1 MKLSLWFILLL
12 LTVGIIAQTIS
23 TTTLRVGTIQ
33 RSETF
38 AFALTSDV
46 HVGRPATF
54 GAGEPS
60 NNFVHIVAQ
69 SPAFIIATGDITDQ
83 SQVAQTTYMANVT
96 NALASVPF
104 WILAGNHDA
113 CPELPDDGSG
123 SAGVD
128 ACSESYSNYIA
139 ILNAGSTNLHWV
151 HDYGLSLRFIGFD
164 SRQIRSGGLNGFAKI
179 EDWEYSWLTN
189 EIEVARSAGKK
200 TVLCSHFPLLDDFGN
215 NIKTHQT
222 ELLSAITNAAN
233 VVAYFGGHR
242 HQWGDYVVT
251 NGTTHV
257 NTPGLS
263 YSAGAADSP
272 YSANGGYFWVGV
284 TNRQMQLQ
292 LYTADDPTYTIRAT
306 NIVIN
311 Y

>member
-1 MKLSLWFILLL
+1 MKFPFILLSLVGVTL
-12 LTVGIIAQTIS
+12 LAVD
-23 TTTLRVGTIQ
+23 LRVGTLQ

-38 AFALTSDV
+38 TFALTSDV
-46 HVGRPATF
+46 HVGRPGTF
-54 GAGEPS
+54 GTGEPS

-69 SPAFIIATGDITDQ
+69 SPAFIIATGDIANQ
-83 SQVAQTTYMANVT
+83 SQTSETVYMANVT

-104 WILAGNHDA
+104 WILPGNHDA

-123 SAGVD
+123 SAGINV
-128 ACSESYSNYIA
+128 CSESYSNYIA
-139 ILNAGSTNLHWV
+139 ILNGGSTNLHWV
-151 HDYGLSLRFIGFD
+151 HDYGQSLRFIGFD
-164 SRQIRSGGLNGFAKI
+164 SREIRSGGQAGFGKI
-179 EDWEYSWLTN
+179 EDWEFTWLTN
-189 EIEVARSAGKK
+189 EIEVARSVGKK
-200 TVLCSHFPLLDDFGN
+200 TVLCTHFPLLDIFGN

-222 ELLSAITNAAN
+222 EVLSAMSNAAN
-233 VVAYFGGHR
+233 VVAYFHGHR
-242 HQWGDYVVT
+242 HQWGEYVVT

-263 YSAGAADSP
+263 YSVGVTDSP

-292 LYTADDPTYTIRAT
+292 LYAADDPIYTIRAT